1 VSGTTQFFQ
10 RLADWQVCAAR
21 KAAIRR
27 ASLRMSRAVQFLLA
41 SNFLLGVL
49 FLGGCETLPQGI
61 QQAKIEMA
69 QHIASE
75 PAGDYFIGR
84 RYYKPDFKFWGY
96 VRRPGEPW
104 SSAQLVMLNE
114 KQKLAP
120 DREPLNFGS
129 DNNYEYKL
137 YGNFSGDKVYEPA
150 SNGIYPEFVLKG
162 YELISTNPAPIF
174 KSQFR
179 GRATADLRYV
189 VEKPE

>member
-1 VSGTTQFFQ
+1 MLSASGGLTGL
-10 RLADWQVCAAR
+10 RSAR

-49 FLGGCETLPQGI
+49 FFGGCETLPQGI

-69 QHIASE
+69 QRISSE

-96 VRRPGEPW
+96 VRRPGESW

-179 GRATADLRYV
+179 GKATADLRYV